1 MITFS
6 DPWSKVGLG
15 NNFFMYVYMRLI
27 AEELG
32 YKLEVPS
39 VTFWER
45 NGHIPQQYFFKNI
58 DGINNT
64 GKPVVH
70 VDDGFTTRMETIDK
84 TIEFFKDKDVHIDS
98 CGWFQKY
105 PYWIK
110 YKDRVRG
117 YFSEWVSKED
127 RPKDEVAI
135 HLRYSYQNPITKLD
149 PQYYIDSIEKMGV
162 NKVYLFADDFNR
174 HEDVLK
180 ALEKYNP
187 IIMSMNVPD
196 TINEISK
203 FNKII
208 CSQGSFSFWVSFLS
222 RAERIIWPITR
233 VGPNRTDDIN
243 IDYVVSDEPRYEFVN
258 L

>member
-6 DPWSKVGLG
+6 GPWSKVGLG
-15 NNFFMYVYMRLI
+15 NNFFMYAYMRLI

-32 YKLEVPS
+32 YKMEVPS

-45 NGHIPQQYFFKNI
+45 NGHTPQEYFFKNI
-58 DGINNT
+58 DGIDNT
-64 GKPVVH
+64 GSSVVH
-70 VDDGFTTRMETIDK
+70 VDDGFTTRMETIDN
-84 TIEFFKDKDVHIDS
+84 TLEFFRGKNVHIDS

-110 YKDRVRG
+110 YKDRVKD
-117 YFSEWVSKED
+117 YFKEWVSNED

-135 HLRYSYQNPITKLD
+135 HLRYSYQNPITKIE

-196 TINEISK
+196 TISEISK

-222 RAERIIWPITR
+222 RAERIIWPITK

-243 IDYVVSDEPRYEFVN
+243 IDYVVSDESRYEFVN